1 MESFVNQVL
10 YKLKL
15 KKHPQTPTKEEQW
28 RARGVTFGENFHG
41 PDSAIDYCF
50 GHLVNIG
57 DNVTI
62 SGTTILAHDGS
73 TKKFLG
79 YSKVAPVKIGNNVF
93 IGYGCIVLP
102 GVTIGNNVIVGAGTI
117 ISKDIPDNVVV
128 VRGTDSTYRY
138 LSTFDEYIEKQRKRM
153 EELPV
158 FDTLF
163 TDKTEEQWKEEKQ
176 QLDEIGAG
184 FDL

>member
-1 MESFVNQVL
+1 M
-10 YKLKL
+10 
-15 KKHPQTPTKEEQW
+15 
-28 RARGVTFGENFHG
+28 
-41 PDSAIDYCF
+41 
-50 GHLVNIG
+50 
-57 DNVTI
+57 
-62 SGTTILAHDGS
+62 
-73 TKKFLG
+73 
-79 YSKVAPVKIGNNVF
+79 
-93 IGYGCIVLP
+93 
-102 GVTIGNNVIVGAGTI
+102 GAGTI

-153 EELPV
+153 EELPA